1 MGRRASS
8 SLNATA
14 IVGIIAAIIVVG
26 VVGFFMIGKKTETFA
41 DAPLLRVSEALDNA
55 NSLRGNEYRV
65 EGKIESRWVRDSGE
79 GLSLQV
85 EEDGRT
91 EYFFIMI
98 PPDIEHPNIEREQRY
113 AFKIRFG
120 EGGVAVATAVKRL

>member
-8 SLNATA
+8 SLNAPL
-14 IVGIIAAIIVVG
+14 IVGIIAAIIVAAVL
-26 VVGFFMIGKKTETFA
+26 GFFLLQKKTETFT
-41 DAPLLRVSEALDNA
+41 DAPLLHISEALDNA

-65 EGKIESRWVRDSGE
+65 EGKVESRWVRDTGE
-79 GLSLQV
+79 GLSLKV

-98 PPDIEHPNIEREQRY
+98 PPDIEHVNIEREQRY